1 MVAFG
6 GPFHPRGVSS
16 TSWKFD
22 FFCENVFATDIHYN
36 SDLQLKAQCALELSK
51 IEREK

>member
-22 FFCENVFATDIHYN
+22 FFVKMY
-36 SDLQLKAQCALELSK
+36 LQQ
-51 IEREK
+51 IFTIIQIYI